1 MTLHFQNK
9 DIKSLRIS
17 ELKLVNNSGT
27 IYYLFKKKK
36 RNGKKNISK
45 DYSKNY
51 TATSYMLNL
60 INYRP
65 TYRFSLNLIV

>member
-36 RNGKKNISK
+36 RNGKKIFLK
-45 DYSKNY
+45 IIQRI
-51 TATSYMLNL
+51 TLQQATC
-60 INYRP
+60 
-65 TYRFSLNLIV
+65 